1 MNQFFNKKVLI
12 TGAASGIGEAIAKA
26 FAKQGAFVY
35 VTDVNEA
42 QGQKIA
48 QEIGQA
54 EFHYLNVGDET
65 LWQKIFSQ
73 ISHLDVLI
81 NCAGISGYDRDRGA
95 QNPEEASLESWHA
108 VLNINLDGV
117 FLGCKYAIAAMKQYG
132 GAIINISSRSGLVG
146 TPEAAAYAASK
157 AAVIN
162 LTKTVAL
169 YCASKNY
176 PIRCNSILPGAILTP
191 IWNPL
196 LAEAENQE
204 QQIKEF
210 SKTIPL
216 KCFGMPEDVAQ
227 ATLFLASDA
236 SRYMTGSELVI
247 DGGLGAGPID

>member
-1 MNQFFNKKVLI
+1 MSQFLNKKVLV

-26 FAKQGAFVY
+26 FAAQGAFVY
-35 VTDVNEA
+35 LTDVNEA

-48 QEIGQA
+48 NEIGQA
-54 EFHYLNVGDET
+54 EFHYLNVADES

-73 ISHLDVLI
+73 ISQLDVLV
-81 NCAGISGYDRDRGA
+81 NCAGISGYDRDRGP
-95 QNPEEASLESWHA
+95 QNPEEASLESWRA
-108 VLNINLDGV
+108 VVNINLDGV

-132 GAIINISSRSGLVG
+132 GAIINISSRSGVVG

-196 LAEAENQE
+196 LGEAENQE
-204 QQIKEF
+204 QQLKEF
-210 SKTIPL
+210 SKAIPL

-227 ATLFLASDA
+227 AALFLASEA

-247 DGGLGAGPID
+247 DGGLGAGPMD